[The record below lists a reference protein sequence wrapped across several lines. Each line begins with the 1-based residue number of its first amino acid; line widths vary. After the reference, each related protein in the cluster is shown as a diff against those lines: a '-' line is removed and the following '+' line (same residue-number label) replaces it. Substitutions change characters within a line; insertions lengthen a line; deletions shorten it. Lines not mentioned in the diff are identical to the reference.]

1 MSSYSLCP
9 FLKQQFVDQNGA
21 PYAGGF
27 LYSYAAGTT
36 TPQATYT
43 DATGATPNTN
53 PIVLDS
59 AGRAS
64 VWLSSGFSAY
74 KFVLED
80 VNSNLIFTVDNVPIV
95 SGGNAPVVPSNTFV
109 IADNQGSPQNIT
121 NMIVG
126 HATNQCVTIEYTI
139 IRSNGS
145 TVKRREHGYLYLTYD
160 SVNGWFLYRSSQG
173 VDALNMGANSLAIT
187 TGGQVT
193 YETDS
198 MGGTYAGQMTWSM
211 ISAFATEGI

>member
-95 SGGNAPVVPSNTFV
+95 SGGN
-109 IADNQGSPQNIT
+109 SP
-121 NMIVG
+121 
-126 HATNQCVTIEYTI
+126 I
-139 IRSNGS
+139 IREARK
-145 TVKRREHGYLYLTYD
+145 T
-160 SVNGWFLYRSSQG
+160 SQ
-173 VDALNMGANSLAIT
+173 I
-187 TGGQVT
+187 
-193 YETDS
+193 
-198 MGGTYAGQMTWSM
+198 
-211 ISAFATEGI
+211 